1 MHAALTRARLME
13 QLGHGLV
20 EKSEY
25 DNLFI
30 TGAFSMLDL
39 LLGVSMEQALE
50 SMHLPEPITDALLG
64 NGGLYAPFL
73 ELALACE
80 AGDGAALADQAGMLG
95 LTGDQV
101 NRAQLGALAFADA
114 MEM

>member
-1 MHAALTRARLME
+1 MPPYNKPMILAMFLAAA
-13 QLGHGLV
+13 
-20 EKSEY
+20 S
-25 DNLFI
+25 
-30 TGAFSMLDL
+30 
-39 LLGVSMEQALE
+39 
-50 SMHLPEPITDALLG
+50 PEPVAQHPTIRTLLG

-80 AGDGAALADQAGMLG
+80 AGDGVALADQAGMLG